1 MAFSDFV
8 ESVIE
13 TPICCALKLHL
24 DKWHEFYVKNPKKCV
39 FYLKTMRGSAKN
51 NLFTLLPVLLEMYE
65 IYESEVEKNDET

>member
-39 FYLKTMRGSAKN
+39 FYLKTMRGSAK
-51 NLFTLLPVLLEMYE
+51 
-65 IYESEVEKNDET
+65 K